1 MPNLAQSTGYAILAL
16 GFIASAAGKPLL
28 TRTIAEKCGLPA
40 PFLSKIINRLA
51 RGHLV
56 NTQRGVNGGVM
67 LSRPANQITLYEVC
81 SALDDPILVKRC
93 MLGIAECSDARACP
107 AHEFNIEQRNQIL
120 DFINSTTIADIASFE
135 MMRRWDSTSPASSD
149 PVGKNPPPPPPPAEQ
164 GEP

>member
-40 PFLSKIINRLA
+40 PFLSKIVNRLA

-56 NTQRGVNGGVM
+56 ITQRGVNGGVM
-67 LSRPANQITLYEVC
+67 LSRPANEITLYEVC

-93 MLGIAECSDARACP
+93 MLGIATCSDAQACP
-107 AHEFNIEQRNQIL
+107 AHEFNTKQRNQIIDYL
-120 DFINSTTIADIASFE
+120 NSTTIADIASFE
-135 MMRRWDSTSPASSD
+135 LMRRWDTTSPESSN
-149 PVGKNPPPPPPPAEQ
+149 PVGQILPPPPAEQ
-164 GEP
+164 DES